1 MHKLFILFIIF
12 GVTATSLS
20 ARTVRA
26 IFLQPPAGAPDKA
39 FLFTGSKSSEIALP
53 SRNLSPEITIPN
65 GELTLA
71 ILPASLPEGGEVP
84 EGAQTLKIPEA
95 WKRCILIFLPAP
107 KRSVFPANVLLVNS
121 SDANLPKGNTI
132 IYNLTDNTI
141 QGKFG
146 KTLPALQVKPRG
158 TATLKPPRKDTGS
171 YYAIVDCILPET
183 QERIA
188 VARSNWAHYE
198 DARQIL
204 FVIPNPG
211 RKIPNI
217 WGVLD
222 RKDQKKE
229 VEQ

>member
-84 EGAQTLKIPEA
+84 EGAQTMKIPEA

-132 IYNLTDNTI
+132 IYNLTDNTV

-146 KTLPALQVKPRG
+146 ELLLQVKPRG
-158 TATLKPPRKDTGS
+158 TATLKPPLKENGQ
-171 YYAIVDCILPET
+171 YPVAIDCILPET
-183 QERIA
+183 QERVSA
-188 VARSNWAHYE
+188 VRSNWVHYQ

-204 FVIPNPG
+204 FVIPNPD
-211 RKIPNI
+211 RKIPRI

-222 RKDQKKE
+222 RNDQKKE

>member
-1 MHKLFILFIIF
+1 MHKLFILFVIF

-39 FLFTGSKSSEIALP
+39 FLFTGSKSSEIELP
-53 SRNLSPEITIPN
+53 SRNLSSEITIPN

-71 ILPASLPEGGEVP
+71 ILQASLPEGTELPKDV
-84 EGAQTLKIPEA
+84 QTIKIPAA
-95 WKRCILIFLPAP
+95 WRRCLLIFLPAP

-121 SDANLPKGNTI
+121 SDANLPKGNTL
-132 IYNLTDNTI
+132 IYNLSNSI
-141 QGKFG
+141 FLGKFG
-146 KTLPALQVKPRG
+146 ELPIIQVRPRKTGIVKPPIKG
-158 TATLKPPRKDTGS
+158 DGHFPI
-171 YYAIVDCILPET
+171 AIDCILPEA
-183 QERIA
+183 QERTTIC
-188 VARSNWAHYE
+188 RTNWVHNP

-204 FVIPNPG
+204 FVVHPPG
-211 RKIPNI
+211 QKIPRV

-222 RKDQKKE
+222 RKDEKKE

>member
-84 EGAQTLKIPEA
+84 EGAQTMKIPEA

-121 SDANLPKGNTI
+121 SDANLPKGHTFVC
-132 IYNLTDNTI
+132 NLTDNTFL
-141 QGKFG
+141 GKFAE
-146 KTLPALQVKPRG
+146 LPILQVKPRG
-158 TATLKPPRKDTGS
+158 TATFKPPLKKVGQ
-171 YYAIVDCILPET
+171 YPVAINCILPET
-183 QERIA
+183 QEK
-188 VARSNWAHYE
+188 VSVVRSTWAHYP

-211 RKIPNI
+211 DKSPNI
-217 WGVLD
+217 WSVWD
-222 RKDQKKE
+222 RNDQKKE
-229 VEQ
+229 VEE